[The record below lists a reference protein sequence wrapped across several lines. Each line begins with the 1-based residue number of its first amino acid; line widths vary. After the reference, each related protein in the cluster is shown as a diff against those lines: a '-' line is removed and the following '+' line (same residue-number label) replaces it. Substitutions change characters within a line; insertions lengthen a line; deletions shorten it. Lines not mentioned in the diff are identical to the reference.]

1 MHSFHLGNPITNA
14 AALPASAAICIIV
27 AVPQKPLLRS
37 VLNIESDAPYADDA
51 YCAAPIPGYG
61 PDTIHLF
68 VNTTSATRTFPAL
81 RPLPGQPGLAL
92 KYTDETL
99 LYFVETVLDE
109 PGEWTIHGEHEW
121 TNWQWTEEYYVSGDK
136 ERFVWAD
143 GTTDK
148 YSGYFPWYIFN
159 PTPLAASDM
168 FPETIT
174 ISASSAPQLSL
185 IHI

>member
-1 MHSFHLGNPITNA
+1 MHSFHLGNPVTTG

-37 VLNIESDAPYADDA
+37 VLNLESDAPYADDA

-68 VNTTSATRTFPAL
+68 VNSTGATRTFPAL

-92 KYTDETL
+92 RFADETL

-109 PGEWTIHGEHEW
+109 AGEWTVHGEHEW
-121 TNWQWTEEYYVSGDK
+121 TNWQWTEAVSY
-136 ERFVWAD
+136 
-143 GTTDK
+143 THLTLPTI
-148 YSGYFPWYIFN
+148 YSV
-159 PTPLAASDM
+159 
-168 FPETIT
+168 
-174 ISASSAPQLSL
+174 
-185 IHI
+185 